1 MKTIKMKHFADG
13 HTEELIVD
21 EPAQG
26 VEMPHMVKPFAELPA
41 KMAFTDADRSKLAAA
56 RAVLERARELQDSD
70 TLARAETALW
80 EVLEWGGYA

>member
-1 MKTIKMKHFADG
+1 MM
-13 HTEELIVD
+13 
-21 EPAQG
+21 
-26 VEMPHMVKPFAELPA
+26 KPFAELPV

-56 RAVLERARELQDSD
+56 RAVLERARELEDSD